1 MNIRF
6 LEEERIFKIDTEHAS
21 YVMAVMDD
29 QQFLEHV
36 YFGRKVADSDLRY
49 LLRHQ
54 ENPYTVSANGGER
67 GKVLSCMHHE
77 LPGEITGDHRD
88 GAVTVRTQGG
98 HTVLQPYYVSHR
110 IYKGKDRLEGLPATF
125 GHEDDTMTLEITM
138 EDPVIHV
145 RFLLSYSIF
154 ADTDAVMRSMR
165 VINDGDSPVRLEK
178 ALSLSLD
185 MDVFDGDQHPFRLL
199 TLDGMWV
206 RERHM
211 NYRDIGYGFQGISS
225 NRGETSHHEQ
235 PFLGLVSPNATQHA
249 GEVYGF
255 HLIYSGNFRGQVE
268 RDAFDCIRVTLGIN
282 PDRFAFTLQP
292 GDSFQTPEGVMVFSC
307 TGLGGMTH
315 TFHDLYR
322 NHLIRGVLKDK
333 KRPILINNWEATY
346 FDFDEQKILDI
357 AREAKK
363 WGIEMLVMDDGWFG
377 KRDDDHSGLG
387 DWFVNEKKIKG
398 GLKKLVDEI
407 NALGMKFGLWFEPEM
422 ISPDSD
428 LYRAHPDWAIRV
440 PDREPCQLR
449 WQYVLD
455 LSRKEVRD
463 RVYEMVSNVL
473 RSANIE
479 YVKWDMNRTLTDF
492 GSACLGADNQ
502 DELCHR
508 YVLGL
513 YEMQDRLTKDFP
525 YILLENCSG
534 GGARFDPGMLYYSP
548 QIWCSDDTDAVERL
562 MIQEGTSL
570 IYPLSTMGA
579 HVSVVPNHV
588 VGRSTS
594 FETRGNVA
602 LAGTF
607 GYELDI
613 TKLDDKDKAHIPHQI
628 ALYHKY
634 NDLIRRGDYYRI
646 ASYRENHLY
655 DCYEVVSKDK
665 TEALITYVQVL
676 KVPEDRSRIL
686 RIPGLD
692 PDKEYAVIVD
702 QTGSIAPEDDRT
714 MTLPVG
720 PRTQMRGDAL
730 MYAGLP
736 MPNFWGDFRSALIY
750 LSEI

>member
-1 MNIRF
+1 MDIRY
-6 LEEERIFKIDTEHAS
+6 LENERIFKIDTEHVS

-29 QQFLEHV
+29 EKFLEHV
-36 YFGRKVADSDLRY
+36 YFGKRVGDSDLRY
-49 LLRHQ
+49 LLRYQ
-54 ENPYTVSANGGER
+54 ENPFLPSTNNGER
-67 GKVLSCMHHE
+67 GKVLACMKHE
-77 LPGEITGDHRD
+77 LPGELNGDHRD
-88 GAVTVRTQGG
+88 GAVTIRTQGG
-98 HTVLQPYYVSHR
+98 HTGIQPYYVSHR
-110 IYKGKDRLEGLPATF
+110 IYQGKQRLAGLPATF
-125 GHEDDTMTLEITM
+125 GHADETKSLEITM
-138 EDPVIHV
+138 EDPVLQCRI
-145 RFLLSYSIF
+145 LLTYSVF
-154 ADTDAVMRSMR
+154 ADNDAIMRSVR
-165 VINDGDSPVRLEK
+165 VINRSDKPVRLEK
-178 ALSLSLD
+178 VMSLSLD
-185 MDVFDGDQHPFRLL
+185 MDCGDMNQRPYRLL

-211 NYRDIGYGFQGISS
+211 NYRDIGYGFQGVCS
-225 NRGETSHHEQ
+225 NRGESSHHEQ
-235 PFLGLVSPNATQHA
+235 PFLGLVSPSATQHQ

-255 HLIYSGNFRGQVE
+255 NLIYSGNFRAQVE
-268 RDAFDCIRVTLGIN
+268 RDSYDALRVTMGIN
-282 PDRFAFTLQP
+282 PDRFAFVLQP
-292 GDSFQTPEGVMVFSC
+292 GDSFQAPEGVMVFSDQ
-307 TGLGGMTH
+307 GLGGMTH

-322 NHLIRGVLKDK
+322 GHLIRGIWKDQ

-346 FDFDEQKILDI
+346 FDFDEQKLLDI
-357 AREAKK
+357 AREAHKC
-363 WGIEMLVMDDGWFG
+363 GIEMFVMDDGWFG
-377 KRDDDHSGLG
+377 KRDFDDSGLG
-387 DWFVNEKKIKG
+387 DWFVNENKIKG
-398 GLKKLVDEI
+398 GLKKLVDEV
-407 NALGMKFGLWFEPEM
+407 NALGMKFGIWFEPEM
-422 ISPDSD
+422 VSPDSD
-428 LYRAHPDWAIRV
+428 LYRAHPDWAIRI
-440 PDREPCQLR
+440 PGREPIQLR
-449 WQYVLD
+449 NQYVLD

-463 RVYEMVSNVL
+463 TVYDMVAAVL

-492 GSACLGADNQ
+492 GSACLGAENQ

-513 YEMQDRLTKDFP
+513 YEMQDRMTTDFP
-525 YILLENCSG
+525 YLLLENCSS

-588 VGRSTS
+588 VGRNTS

-613 TKLDDKDKAHIPHQI
+613 TKLSEKDKADIPHQI

-655 DCYEVVSKDK
+655 DCYSVVSKDK

-676 KVPEDRSRIL
+676 KVPDDRSRIL

-692 PDKEYAVIVD
+692 PDKEYAIIVD
-702 QTGSIAPEDDRT
+702 RTTDIFPEDDKT

-720 PRTQMRGDAL
+720 PRTRMRGDAL
-730 MYAGLP
+730 MNAGLP

>member
-1 MNIRF
+1 MDIRY
-6 LEEERIFKIDTEHAS
+6 LEKEKIFKIDTEHVS

-29 QQFLEHV
+29 EQFLEHV
-36 YFGRKVADSDLRY
+36 YFGRRLGDSDLRY
-49 LLRHQ
+49 LLR
-54 ENPYTVSANGGER
+54 YTESPFLPSQATGYR
-67 GKVLSCMHHE
+67 AKALLYMSHE
-77 LPGEITGDHRD
+77 FPGELTGDHRD
-88 GAVTVRTQGG
+88 GAATIRNADG
-98 HTVLQPYYVSHR
+98 HTAMQAYYVSHR
-110 IYKGKDRLEGLPATF
+110 IYSGKDRLPGLPATF
-125 GHEDDTMTLEITM
+125 GHADDTMTLEITM
-138 EDPVIHV
+138 EDPILHV
-145 RFLLSYSIF
+145 RFVLSYSVF
-154 ADTDAVMRSMR
+154 ADVDAVMRSVR
-165 VINDGDSPVRLEK
+165 VINDGGTSVRLEK
-178 ALSLSLD
+178 VMSLSLD
-185 MDVFDGDQHPFRLL
+185 MDQRDFRLL
-199 TLDGMWV
+199 TLDGTWA

-225 NRGETSHHEQ
+225 NRGESSHQEH
-235 PFLGLVSPNATQHA
+235 PFVGLVSKSATQTE

-255 HLIYSGNFRGQVE
+255 HLVYSGNFRGQVE
-268 RDAFDCIRVTLGIN
+268 RDFNDSLRVTLGIN
-282 PDRFAFTLQP
+282 PDRFAFVLQP
-292 GDSFQTPEGVMVFSC
+292 GDCFQAPEGVMVYSC
-307 TGLGGMTH
+307 EGLGGMTH

-322 NHLIRGVLKDK
+322 NHLIRGIWKDK

-346 FDFDEQKILDI
+346 FDFDNEKLLSI
-357 AREAKK
+357 AREAKAC
-363 WGIEMLVMDDGWFG
+363 GIEMFVMDDGWFG
-377 KRDDDHSGLG
+377 KRDLDVSGLG
-387 DWFVNEKKIKG
+387 DWTVNENKIRG

-407 NALGMKFGLWFEPEM
+407 NALGMKFGIWIEPEM
-422 ISPDSD
+422 VSPDSD
-428 LYRAHPDWAIRV
+428 LYRAHPDWAIRI
-440 PDREPCQLR
+440 PGREPSLYR
-449 WQYVLD
+449 TQYVLD

-463 RVYEMVSNVL
+463 TVYDMIAEVL

-492 GSACLGADNQ
+492 GSAGLGAENQ

-513 YEMQDRLTKDFP
+513 YEMQDRLISDFP
-525 YILLENCSG
+525 NLLLENCSS

-562 MIQEGTSL
+562 AIQEGTAL
-570 IYPLSTMGA
+570 LYPLSTMGA
-579 HVSVVPNHV
+579 HVSVTPNHL

-602 LAGTF
+602 LSGTF

-613 TKLDDKDKAHIPHQI
+613 TKLGEKEKAAIPQQI
-628 ALYHKY
+628 ALYHRY
-634 NDLIRRGDYYRI
+634 NDLIRRGDYVRI

-655 DCYEVVSKDK
+655 DCYGVVSKDK

-676 KVPEDRSRIL
+676 KVPEYRSRIL

-702 QTGSIAPEDDRT
+702 RTTDIDPEDDRT

-720 PRTQMRGDAL
+720 PRFRMRGDAL

-736 MPNFWGDFRSALIY
+736 MPDFWGDFRSALIY